1 MACTRGPLPF
11 LVRWTTVTV
20 VERTKKRSGQALSQ
34 PIRRVRRVLLPTTC
48 PCCGARGPAPC
59 LTCAAGLRRAPAL
72 GVPPD
77 LDTCTALLAYEGV
90 GRELVARLKY
100 RNARAAAGFLAG
112 AMAALVDPTEVD
124 VVTWAPT
131 TAARRRRRGF
141 DQAALL
147 ARLVARRMSRPCRP
161 LLTRPPGPPQTG
173 RAGAARR
180 LPRGFEGRAGG
191 SRLGP
196 HAPAGARVLV
206 VDDVVTTGATM
217 TAAARALRAAGAT
230 AVHGLAAARTPL
242 KL

>member
-1 MACTRGPLPF
+1 
-11 LVRWTTVTV
+11 
-20 VERTKKRSGQALSQ
+20 
-34 PIRRVRRVLLPTTC
+34 VLLPTTC
-48 PCCGARGPAPC
+48 PGCGARGPAPC
-59 LTCAAGLRRAPAL
+59 PRCTAELRRAPAL
-72 GVPPD
+72 AVPPS

-100 RNARAAAGFLAG
+100 RNARAAAGFLAT
-112 AMAALVDPTEVD
+112 AMAALVDPGDVD

-147 ARLVARRMSRPCRP
+147 ARLVARRMGRPCRP
-161 LLTRPPGPPQTG
+161 LLVRPPGPPQTG

-180 LPRGFEGRAGG
+180 LPRGFEARTSA
-191 SRLGP
+191 RRRRP
-196 HAPAGARVLV
+196 RARVLL

-242 KL
+242 KLGGQ